1 MATLSSERLTIMIPW
16 IELTSSQNEQV
27 KKWKKLH
34 TRKGRLQMGAL
45 LIEGAHLITEAIH
58 SHIPF
63 YSLLVDVNKRE
74 LAMKMLDGHSIP
86 ANCYALPTPLF
97 ASIVA
102 TESPQGMAAVVE
114 MPSTSW
120 TQLMSG
126 SVGEAVYLL
135 LDAMQDPGN
144 LGTMMRTAEAAG
156 VTGLCLGT
164 GTVDPFQAKVVRAA
178 AGSIFRLPFVQGDL
192 REMMAQLQQSNLTI
206 IGTSPRAGMTYFQ
219 YRFPERSAILL
230 GNEGRG
236 IDPALQRQI
245 DVEVMIPMLGC
256 TESLNVSTTGA
267 ILLYERVR
275 QRWGSQT
282 HNSHKRPNC
291 QIDQNG
297 I

>member
-1 MATLSSERLTIMIPW
+1 MIPW
-16 IELTSSQNEQV
+16 IELTSAQNEQV

-45 LIEGAHLITEAIH
+45 LIEGSHLITEAIH

-63 YSLLVDVNKRE
+63 YALLVDANKRE
-74 LAMKMLDGHSIP
+74 FAMKMLDGHSLP
-86 ANCYALPTPLF
+86 AHCYALPTSLF

-114 MPSTSW
+114 MPGTSW
-120 TQLMSG
+120 AQLITG
-126 SVGEAVYLL
+126 GDKDAVYLL
-135 LDAMQDPGN
+135 LDAIQDPGN

-192 REMMAQLQQSNLTI
+192 HEMMVQLQELNLTI

-219 YRFPERSAILL
+219 YRFPRRSAILL

-236 IDPALQRQI
+236 INPVLQRQI
-245 DVEVMIPMLGC
+245 DVEVMIPMLGY
-256 TESLNVSTTGA
+256 TESLNVSTTSA

-275 QRWGSQT
+275 QRWGSQKT
-282 HNSHKRPNC
+282 QLP
-291 QIDQNG
+291 D
-297 I
+297 